1 MNATKKSVNKWL
13 GLVLAIAMVF
23 SLNVTSMTAKA
34 ATDIPK
40 PVEQTVMSTPSGVKV
55 QLLASGAT
63 RAVTAKFYT
72 DSYDD
77 ASYNDGGLKFIRYQ
91 FGNTTE
97 LDELNNTTV
106 TITATSVT
114 STDTS
119 LVINKATDGTFSFV
133 ADLRNKAYPININGT
148 DYILAANIKTGTST
162 PNKDGYVTAAT
173 INSAAAT
180 ITRFVNDDPCAGNP
194 YYTQDKDN
202 LIDWISI
209 TNYIQNDNVEKPTDT
224 KVTPLTYTLKD
235 GTTGET
241 TVDLSNG
248 TAKVTIGK
256 YTYTVKAS
264 FVAENVF
271 VASPSTFWI
280 DFQELRNCKDADAT
294 SLAQA
299 KKIEDGVAAYYK
311 AVDTQK
317 EFPVG
322 TTNMKVLQTILQW
335 CADNNYIDAS
345 GTTLGSNVTYVA
357 EINGLGEFSVGS
369 LSGWMYTDNPDS
381 SIAPENWYTAPV
393 SAADYQLAADSKIAW
408 FYTVNY
414 GTHPW

>member
-1 MNATKKSVNKWL
+1 MNAMKKSVNKWL

-34 ATDIPK
+34 ATAIPK
-40 PVEQTVMSTPSGVKV
+40 PVSQTEVTAPTGVSVKV
-55 QLLASGAT
+55 GAN
-63 RAVTAKFYT
+63 TAKFYT
-72 DSYDD
+72 DTYETTYD
-77 ASYNDGGLKFIRYQ
+77 DGGLTFIRAEYS
-91 FGNTTE
+91 NTTE
-97 LDELNNTTV
+97 LSALQNARI
-106 TITATSVT
+106 TITANSVT
-114 STDTS
+114 SSDS
-119 LVINKATDGTFSFV
+119 SISISKNSSGQFTFN
-133 ADLRNKAYPININGT
+133 ADLRNKTYKLTIDT
-148 DYILAANIKTGTST
+148 KDYILAASIKAGTST
-162 PNKDGYVTAAT
+162 PKKDGYVTAAT

-280 DFQELRNCKDADAT
+280 DFQELRNCKDVDAT

-311 AVDTQK
+311 AADTQK

-335 CADNNYIDAS
+335 CADNKHIDAK
-345 GTTLGSNVTYVA
+345 GTTLGNNVTYVA

-369 LSGWMYTDNPDS
+369 LSGWMYTDNPS
-381 SIAPENWYTAPV
+381 TSIAPEKWYTAPV
-393 SAADYQLAADSKIAW
+393 GAADYQLAADSKIAW